1 MADSPLENVEMQ
13 RAVARFT
20 TAVPILDT
28 LTDYQFEQYESAI
41 LGLCKKHK
49 DSVHLETLVKR
60 LAVKY
65 AVDFAELNEQARILA
80 QDIYEIADRYNSA
93 DGKRYCRICKKRLPL
108 ALFRQRKNGSYGTAC
123 WDCERE
129 EKRLYQQ
136 GRERKRACA
145 KA

>member
-20 TAVPILDT
+20 TSVPIRDT
-28 LTDYQFEQYESAI
+28 LTDYQFTQYESAI

-49 DSVHLETLVKR
+49 NSVHLEALVKR
-60 LAVKY
+60 LADKY
-65 AVDFAELNEQARILA
+65 AVDFAKLDEQARILA
-80 QDIYEIADRYNSA
+80 RDVYEIADRYNSA

-108 ALFRQRKNGSYGTAC
+108 ALFRQRINGSYETAC

-136 GRERKRACA
+136 GRERKRARA
-145 KA
+145 EA

>member
-28 LTDYQFEQYESAI
+28 LTDYQFAQYESAI

-49 DSVHLETLVKR
+49 DSVHLEALVKR

-65 AVDFAELNEQARILA
+65 AVDSAELNEQARILA

>member
-1 MADSPLENVEMQ
+1 MADSPLENIEMQ

-20 TAVPILDT
+20 TAVPIRDT
-28 LTDYQFEQYESAI
+28 MTDYQFTKYETAI

-65 AVDFAELNEQARILA
+65 ATDFTELNEQARILA
-80 QDIYEIADRYNSA
+80 RDVYEIADRYSFA
-93 DGKRYCRICKKRLPL
+93 DGKKYCRICKKRLPL
-108 ALFRQRKNGSYGTAC
+108 ALFRQRINGSYETAC

-145 KA
+145 EA

>member
-1 MADSPLENVEMQ
+1 MNDSPLEYVEMQ

-20 TAVPILDT
+20 TAVPIRDT
-28 LTDYQFEQYESAI
+28 LTDYQFTQYETAI

-49 DSVHLETLVKR
+49 DSGHLETYVKR

-65 AVDFAELNEQARILA
+65 AIDFAELNEQARILA
-80 QDIYEIADRYNSA
+80 RDIYEIADRYSSA
-93 DGKRYCRICKKRLPL
+93 DGRKYCRICKKRLPIT
-108 ALFRQRKNGSYGTAC
+108 LFRQRKNGSYETAC

-136 GRERKRACA
+136 GRERKRARA
-145 KA
+145 EA

>member
-1 MADSPLENVEMQ
+1 MCDSPLEFVDIQ

-20 TAVPILDT
+20 TAVPIRDT
-28 LTDYQFEQYESAI
+28 LTDCQFTQYETAI

-80 QDIYEIADRYNSA
+80 RDIYEIADRYSSA
-93 DGKRYCRICKKRLPL
+93 DGRKYCRICKRRLPIT
-108 ALFRQRKNGSYGTAC
+108 LFRQRKNGSHETAC

-145 KA
+145 EA

>member
-1 MADSPLENVEMQ
+1 MADSPLEFVEMQ

-20 TAVPILDT
+20 TAVPIRDT
-28 LTDYQFEQYESAI
+28 LTDYQFTQYETAI
-41 LGLCKKHK
+41 FRLCKKHK

-65 AVDFAELNEQARILA
+65 AIDFAELNEQARILA
-80 QDIYEIADRYNSA
+80 RDVYEISDRYSSA
-93 DGKRYCRICKKRLPL
+93 DGRKYCRICKKRLPITL
-108 ALFRQRKNGSYGTAC
+108 SRQRKNGSHETAC

-145 KA
+145 EV